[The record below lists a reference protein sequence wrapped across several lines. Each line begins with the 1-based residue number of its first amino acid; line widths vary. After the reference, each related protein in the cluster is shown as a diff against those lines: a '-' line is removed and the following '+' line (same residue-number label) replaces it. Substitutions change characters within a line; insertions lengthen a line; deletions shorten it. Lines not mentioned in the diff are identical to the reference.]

1 MIYTHDHAPAHV
13 HAWHSGNT
21 VIIQIEGSPAVRD
34 IDGMRTRDIAT
45 AKAIVEENLDHFRAE
60 WRRIHG

>member
-1 MIYTHDHAPAHV
+1 MPTIFRTGGFEFMIYTHDHAPAHV

-45 AKAIVEENLDHFRAE
+45 AKAIVRK
-60 WRRIHG
+60 I